1 MKYSVCEDIFA
12 NIMFELHIARVR
24 VVRRFD
30 SAFESRKKKK
40 RGGGEEG
47 RVAKLYISGGR
58 FIKSQPNDLC
68 VTDTYI

>member
-30 SAFESRKKKK
+30 SAYESRKKKK
-40 RGGGEEG
+40 RGGGRRGEQLNSTSLVG
-47 RVAKLYISGGR
+47 DLLNRSQMIS
-58 FIKSQPNDLC
+58 
-68 VTDTYI
+68 V